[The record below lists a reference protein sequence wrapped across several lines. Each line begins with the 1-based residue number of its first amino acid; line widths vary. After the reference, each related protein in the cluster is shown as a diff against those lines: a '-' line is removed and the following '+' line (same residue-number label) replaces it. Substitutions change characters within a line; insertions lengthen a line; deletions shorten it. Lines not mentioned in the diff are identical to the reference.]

1 MGATNNFAQN
11 DLQMLGRRD
20 YDINYLWGATVMEDQ
35 LDCTTLQFIAATKLQ
50 FQHASVQIS
59 TQDTQKIELS
69 PKQKVA
75 LDIVLQHHNKQ
86 SATTPL
92 QMIVQGTAGTGKSFL
107 IDCIRKQLNIS
118 TTVKQNPLLVL
129 APTGVVSF
137 NIQATTIHAG
147 LRIPIREMH
156 PLIGQPLMTLQEQL
170 KHIKYILIDE
180 MSFLG
185 PKLLLKIDSCLRQAF
200 PDSQHESFG
209 GVSIILVGD
218 LAQLPPVMDKPI
230 YASHSTTLSLWLSF
244 TTVVTLDTIFR
255 QQGASI
261 RQHQFK
267 IVLHN
272 IRNAQ
277 ALQHDWQF
285 LMCQTNATLTIQQK
299 KDFNSSIHL
308 FATNESARLHNRKM
322 LKELNLPIALSLAK
336 VGKQTNTEYD
346 NNEQLPLEVLLS
358 INQQVM
364 LIANLWIEVG
374 LVNGAIGLI
383 KKIVYENNTKPPDLP
398 KYVVVQ
404 FKDYNG
410 PPWDIAHPKDI
421 PILPITR
428 GRRTQVPLTM
438 SWAITIHK
446 SQGLTLEKAT
456 IDIGNTEKQGLTFTA
471 ISRVKTIDGI
481 RIEPP
486 FSFERY
492 SKLQNNAYTS
502 IRKKEETHLQ
512 LLSAQTNIY
521 ST

>member
-1 MGATNNFAQN
+1 
-11 DLQMLGRRD
+11 
-20 YDINYLWGATVMEDQ
+20 
-35 LDCTTLQFIAATKLQ
+35 
-50 FQHASVQIS
+50 
-59 TQDTQKIELS
+59 
-69 PKQKVA
+69 
-75 LDIVLQHHNKQ
+75 
-86 SATTPL
+86 
-92 QMIVQGTAGTGKSFL
+92 MIVQGTAGTGKSFL
-107 IDCIRKQLNIS
+107 IDCIRRELNIS
-118 TTVKQNPLLVL
+118 PPMTENPLLVL
-129 APTGVVSF
+129 APTGVAAF

-156 PLIGQPLMTLQEQL
+156 PLTGQSLMTLQEQL

-185 PKLLLKIDSCLRQAF
+185 PKLLLKIDNRLRQAF
-200 PDSQHESFG
+200 PNKQHDNFG
-209 GVSIILVGD
+209 GVSMILVGD

-230 YASHSTTLSLWLSF
+230 YASHSTGLSLWHSF
-244 TTVVTLDTIFR
+244 TIVITLDTIFR

-261 RQHQFK
+261 RQQQFRAL
-267 IVLHN
+267 LHN
-272 IRNAQ
+272 LRNAQ

-322 LKELNLPIALSLAK
+322 LKELNLPVALSLAK
-336 VGKQTNTEYD
+336 IAKQTNTEYD
-346 NNEQLPLEVLLS
+346 TNEQLPLEVLLS
-358 INQQVM
+358 IDQQVM
-364 LIANLWIEVG
+364 LIANLWIKVG

-383 KKIVYENNTKPPDLP
+383 KQIVYENNTKPPDLP

-404 FKDYNG
+404 FNDYNG

-446 SQGLTLEKAT
+446 SQGLTLDTAT

-486 FSFERY
+486 FSFERF
-492 SKLQNNAYTS
+492 SKLQNNPYTT
-502 IRKKEETHLQ
+502 IRKKEETRLQ
-512 LLSAQTNIY
+512 LLSAQTDIY
-521 ST
+521 SP

>member
-1 MGATNNFAQN
+1 M
-11 DLQMLGRRD
+11 
-20 YDINYLWGATVMEDQ
+20 
-35 LDCTTLQFIAATKLQ
+35 
-50 FQHASVQIS
+50 
-59 TQDTQKIELS
+59 
-69 PKQKVA
+69 
-75 LDIVLQHHNKQ
+75 
-86 SATTPL
+86 
-92 QMIVQGTAGTGKSFL
+92 
-107 IDCIRKQLNIS
+107 
-118 TTVKQNPLLVL
+118 KQNPLLVL
-129 APTGVVSF
+129 APTGVAAF

-147 LRIPIREMH
+147 LHIPITEMH
-156 PLIGQPLMTLQEQL
+156 PLTRQPLMTLQEQL

-230 YASHSTTLSLWLSF
+230 YASHSTALSLWLSF

-261 RQHQFK
+261 RQQQFRT
-267 IVLHN
+267 VLHN

-322 LKELNLPIALSLAK
+322 LKELNLPVALSLAK

-364 LIANLWIEVG
+364 LIASLWIEVG

-428 GRRTQVPLTM
+428 GRRT
-438 SWAITIHK
+438 
-446 SQGLTLEKAT
+446 
-456 IDIGNTEKQGLTFTA
+456 
-471 ISRVKTIDGI
+471 
-481 RIEPP
+481 
-486 FSFERY
+486 
-492 SKLQNNAYTS
+492 
-502 IRKKEETHLQ
+502 
-512 LLSAQTNIY
+512 
-521 ST
+521 

>member
-1 MGATNNFAQN
+1 
-11 DLQMLGRRD
+11 
-20 YDINYLWGATVMEDQ
+20 
-35 LDCTTLQFIAATKLQ
+35 
-50 FQHASVQIS
+50 
-59 TQDTQKIELS
+59 
-69 PKQKVA
+69 
-75 LDIVLQHHNKQ
+75 
-86 SATTPL
+86 
-92 QMIVQGTAGTGKSFL
+92 
-107 IDCIRKQLNIS
+107 
-118 TTVKQNPLLVL
+118 
-129 APTGVVSF
+129 
-137 NIQATTIHAG
+137 
-147 LRIPIREMH
+147 MH
-156 PLIGQPLMTLQEQL
+156 PLTGQSLMTLQEQL

-185 PKLLLKIDSCLRQAF
+185 PKLLLKIDSHLRQAF

-230 YASHSTTLSLWLSF
+230 YASHSVALGLWHSF
-244 TTVVTLDTIFR
+244 TTVITLDTIFR

-261 RQHQFK
+261 RQQQFRTL
-267 IVLHN
+267 LHN

-285 LMCQTNATLTIQQK
+285 LMCQTNATLTTQQK

-346 NNEQLPLEVLLS
+346 NDEQLPLEVLLS

-383 KKIVYENNTKPPDLP
+383 KTIVYENNTKPPDLP
-398 KYVVVQ
+398 KYVVMQ

-421 PILPITR
+421 PILPITQ

-446 SQGLTLEKAT
+446 SQGLTLDRAT

-471 ISRVKTIDGI
+471 ISRVKSIDGI
-481 RIEPP
+481 
-486 FSFERY
+486 
-492 SKLQNNAYTS
+492 
-502 IRKKEETHLQ
+502 
-512 LLSAQTNIY
+512 
-521 ST
+521 